1 MVTGEGEHLRRFFIL
16 NHSIVRKNGQ
26 FFISSHLTPRVTY
39 IDFYTT
45 EAKTAKRHQFQ
56 KRSQKIYFVYHATVP
71 SGNKF
76 QINND

>member
-45 EAKTAKRHQFQ
+45 EAKTAKRQPISEEVSKNLFRVSRYSSFG
-56 KRSQKIYFVYHATVP
+56 K
-71 SGNKF
+71 
-76 QINND
+76 QISNQ